1 VASDEL
7 ILSKE
12 AIEGWPRGR
21 EASADREELLEVIS
35 DNLQA
40 GQSAGRAWLE
50 RCVVAT
56 ERGVIVVNRNRE
68 WCGPVS
74 RTALL
79 DIGDRRLRHEPFFVV
94 PECLRKVI
102 HGSVGHYTYPQYQEV
117 SVGTC
122 LHVVKDHRR
131 L

>member
-1 VASDEL
+1 MTSDEL

-21 EASADREELLEVIS
+21 EAPANREELLEVIS
-35 DNLQA
+35 DDLQA
-40 GQSAGRAWLE
+40 GQSARRARLE
-50 RCVVAT
+50 RRVVAT
-56 ERGVIVVNRNRE
+56 ERGIIVVNRNRE

-102 HGSVGHYTYPQYQEV
+102 HRSVGHKIYQEDAV
-117 SVGTC
+117 FQSGLAC
-122 LHVVKDHRR
+122 M
-131 L
+131 